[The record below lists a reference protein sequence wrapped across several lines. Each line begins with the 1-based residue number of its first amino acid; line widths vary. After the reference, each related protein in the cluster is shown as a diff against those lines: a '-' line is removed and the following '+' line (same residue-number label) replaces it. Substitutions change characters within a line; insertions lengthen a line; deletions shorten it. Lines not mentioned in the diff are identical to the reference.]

1 MPWVFLYADTE
12 PRVLEEILSRAPLC
26 SVPASLPKFRIT
38 FRGKSRKWGGA
49 VATIEKDRKSWVYG
63 SAHFVT
69 PDEIKLLD
77 KHYAYYEKAVLP
89 VFIDVTQDKIKAH
102 SYVLKQETPAGSPSE
117 EYTKTMLK
125 HLKFFWGQEKGGKM
139 TLENFG
145 ISTEPPPE
153 KKKRKSKEAAEEA
166 PVEVATVVEPTPEDP
181 VEEKPKKRRRRRKTL
196 KKK

>member
-12 PRVLEEILSRAPLC
+12 PRVLEEVLTRAPLC

-49 VATIEKDRKSWVYG
+49 VATVEKDRKSWVYG

-77 KHYAYYEKAVLP
+77 KHYSYYEKTVLP
-89 VFIDVTQDKIKAH
+89 VFIDITQDKIKAH
-102 SYVLKQETPAGSPSE
+102 SYILKPDSLAGNPSE
-117 EYTKTMLK
+117 EYTKMMLK

-139 TLENFG
+139 TLDNFG
-145 ISTEPPPE
+145 ISTDPPLE
-153 KKKRKSKEAAEEA
+153 KKRRKSKEDEEKPPAKVAVPAAESEEETSA
-166 PVEVATVVEPTPEDP
+166 
-181 VEEKPKKRRRRRKTL
+181 EKPKKRRRRRTL